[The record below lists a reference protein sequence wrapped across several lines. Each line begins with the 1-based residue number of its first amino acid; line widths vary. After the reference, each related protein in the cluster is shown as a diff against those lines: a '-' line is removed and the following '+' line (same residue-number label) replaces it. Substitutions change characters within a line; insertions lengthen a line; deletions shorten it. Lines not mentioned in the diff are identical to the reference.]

1 MKTLLGL
8 LMAALLLAP
17 VAALANDHAIK
28 VMTKDGIGSYLTD
41 AEGKTLYWF
50 KRDMP
55 GVSNCAGPCV
65 EKWPLF
71 YREAI
76 TPVVG
81 TTAADFA
88 TLKRTDGKEQTT
100 FRGYPLYYW
109 VNDAK
114 PGDTNGHGI
123 NDVWSVIDPG
133 NFPLK

>member
-55 GVSNCAGPCV
+55 GVSNCTGPCV

-76 TPVVG
+76 APVEG

-88 TLKRTDGKEQTT
+88 TLNRADGKEQTT

-109 VNDAK
+109 INDAK

-123 NDVWSVIDPG
+123 NDVWYVIDPG

>member
-1 MKTLLGL
+1 MKALIGL
-8 LMAALLLAP
+8 LVAAWLLVP
-17 VAALANDHAIK
+17 VAALADQHAIK
-28 VMTKDGIGSYLTD
+28 LATKDGVGTYLADD
-41 AEGKTLYWF
+41 AGKTLYWF

-76 TPVVG
+76 APVEG

-88 TLKRTDGKEQTT
+88 TIKRADGKEQTT

-109 VNDAK
+109 SNDAK
-114 PGDTNGHGI
+114 PGDTNGQGI
-123 NDVWSVIDPG
+123 NDVWYVVDPG
-133 NFPLK
+133 KFPPK